1 MSFLFIE
8 LAHVLLHNTTEY
20 NQHRGDK
27 ELEAQATAYVVLS
40 YFGLDSSDYS
50 FG

>member
-1 MSFLFIE
+1 MVVQPDMI
-8 LAHVLLHNTTEY
+8 
-20 NQHRGDK
+20 
-27 ELEAQATAYVVLS
+27 LEAQATAYVVLS